1 MVGFNSSLRRIR
13 VGWFLLLGLALVFA
27 LLYLGFSLFPGVID
41 PSVSKYFPLALA
53 EKARIYNLAPRI
65 LYIIRFFLQIALL
78 SGLLFSS
85 AGRIIFHRI
94 RKISRHYW
102 LISGLA
108 ILGVGLLAQLVSLP
122 FSYYTGFYW
131 QKIWGFSTQSQTAW
145 WLDYLKSAGIS
156 LLITLAG
163 GLIFFWLVNRF
174 SRYWWLIGTVFF
186 SIWLVVEYLCWP
198 ILVYPLFN
206 HFEHL
211 ADPAVVTMVDNLAQQ
226 AGLQISGIFVMDA
239 SRQTTLANA
248 YFTGIGATKRIVIYD
263 TLLRNYSL
271 PEVKAVIAHE
281 MGHWRHNDV
290 VHGIIYGMLG
300 GFAIFGLLTLLL
312 KPWLSKYHKN
322 PPELWVA
329 LQLAL
334 LLLLFVSNPLQ
345 NAISRNMELGADS
358 FSLELTGN
366 LPAEI
371 QLQKDLAS
379 TGLAD
384 FSPPGFIVWF
394 SYDHPPVLARI
405 HALEKEDSQASN
417 IPVGN

>member
-1 MVGFNSSLRRIR
+1 MVGFHSGLRRIR
-13 VGWFLLLGLALVFA
+13 VGWFLLLGLASVFA

-41 PSVSKYFPLALA
+41 PSVSKYFSSTLA

-65 LYIIRFFLQIALL
+65 LYIVRFFLQIALL

-85 AGRIIFHRI
+85 AGRIVFCSI

-102 LISGLA
+102 LITGLS
-108 ILGVGLLAQLVSLP
+108 ILGAWLLVQLVSLP

-131 QKIWGFSTQSQTAW
+131 QKIWGFSTQSQTDW
-145 WLDYLKSAGIS
+145 WLDYLKSTGIG

-163 GLIFFWLVNRF
+163 GLIFFWLVNRLA
-174 SRYWWLIGTVFF
+174 RYWWLIGTVFF

-206 HFEHL
+206 HFEPL
-211 ADPAVVTMVDNLAQQ
+211 TDPVIVTMVDKLAQQ
-226 AGLQISGIFVMDA
+226 AGLQISGLFVMDA

-312 KPWLSKYHKN
+312 KPWLSRNHKN

-345 NAISRNMELGADS
+345 NAISRKMELSADS

-366 LPAEI
+366 LSAEI

-384 FSPPGFIVWF
+384 FSPPAFIVWF
-394 SYDHPPVLARI
+394 SYDHPPALTRI
-405 HALEKEDSQASN
+405 HALEKEYTRASS
-417 IPVGN
+417 IPVSK